1 MPTARITPDLEMHYE
16 LDDFTDPWKASEAIL
31 MIHGNGE
38 RAAAWYAW
46 VPHLAREFRVVRP
59 DTRGFGESTVMPRDF
74 PWTIDLVVDDYL
86 ALMKHLGIERF
97 HLIAAKLGGTVAR
110 HFAARC
116 PDKVL
121 TLTVVGTPPPHWDR
135 LGAKAAH
142 STDELERI
150 GVEAWAK
157 KNMAKRLG
165 SKFPAAG
172 VEYWGKMMGKTAVDT
187 MIGYGE
193 VIPYVD
199 ITDDLP
205 RIQCPTLVMTTEAS
219 ALGSIESTRVWQKTI
234 PNSELCV
241 IPGDS
246 YHLAA
251 TDADVCAEET
261 LKFIRKNRKKP

>member
-1 MPTARITPDLEMHYE
+1 
-16 LDDFTDPWKASEAIL
+16 
-31 MIHGNGE
+31 
-38 RAAAWYAW
+38 
-46 VPHLAREFRVVRP
+46 
-59 DTRGFGESTVMPRDF
+59 
-74 PWTIDLVVDDYL
+74 
-86 ALMKHLGIERF
+86 
-97 HLIAAKLGGTVAR
+97 
-110 HFAARC
+110 
-116 PDKVL
+116 
-121 TLTVVGTPPPHWDR
+121 
-135 LGAKAAH
+135 
-142 STDELERI
+142 
-150 GVEAWAK
+150 
-157 KNMAKRLG
+157 
-165 SKFPAAG
+165 
-172 VEYWGKMMGKTAVDT
+172 MGKTAVDT